1 MAEEKKGAAPK
12 AEAGKKKEKA
22 KKQFKPYTPGRQC
35 SKCGSRM
42 AEHSDRNTC
51 GKCGYMEIR
60 QKGDASA
67 KKN

>member
-1 MAEEKKGAAPK
+1 MADEKKAAPK
-12 AEAGKKKEKA
+12 TEAAPKKEKA
-22 KKQFKPYTPGRQC
+22 KKQFKPYKPGKQC
-35 SKCGSRM
+35 PKCGSRM

-60 QKGDASA
+60 QKGDAPA